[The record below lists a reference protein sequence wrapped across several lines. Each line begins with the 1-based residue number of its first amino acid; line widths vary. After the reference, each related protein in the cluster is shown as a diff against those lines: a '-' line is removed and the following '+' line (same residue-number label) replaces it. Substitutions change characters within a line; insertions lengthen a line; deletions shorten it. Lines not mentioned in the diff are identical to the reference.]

1 MKTLILGLLFFG
13 ALVYGLNDVKPFKRE
28 RRTPRRTPSRQAVPQ
43 VPEPPIAPPSYRR
56 YPR

>member
-28 RRTPRRTPSRQAVPQ
+28 RRTPRRTPSRQAAAQ
-43 VPEPPIAPPSYRR
+43 APEPPIAPPSYRR